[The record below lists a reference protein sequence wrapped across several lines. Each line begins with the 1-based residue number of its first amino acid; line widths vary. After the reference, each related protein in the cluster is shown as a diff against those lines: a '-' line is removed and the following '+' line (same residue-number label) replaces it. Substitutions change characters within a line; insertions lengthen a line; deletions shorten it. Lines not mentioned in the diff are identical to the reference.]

1 MRRRRSAGGASPC
14 SPTRREPR
22 ARAAPA
28 RGQARRS
35 LEAVT
40 AVMHPAG
47 GSSAMIA
54 PGAARGLREPGRRTR
69 METADLSHH
78 ISRRFNEDL
87 ERVRSKVLGM
97 GGFVEQQLHKA
108 ITALVEG
115 DSSLGESVA
124 QDDHQVNNMEIAI
137 DEECSRILAT
147 RAPAAGDLRVIV
159 AIIKTITDLE
169 RIGDEGEKIGYI
181 ASRLATMER
190 PADKYREIKH
200 LGRVVSEM
208 VHDALDAFARMDV
221 ESALR
226 VARQDRLVDEEYE
239 AIQRQSITFM
249 MEDPRTIRRALDVMW
264 VVRALERIGDHAKN
278 ISEYVIYMVHG
289 KDIRHTSLDDVEREL
304 RGGTA
309 AAGLP
314 PPSA

>member
-1 MRRRRSAGGASPC
+1 M
-14 SPTRREPR
+14 E
-22 ARAAPA
+22 AA
-28 RGQARRS
+28 
-35 LEAVT
+35 
-40 AVMHPAG
+40 
-47 GSSAMIA
+47 
-54 PGAARGLREPGRRTR
+54 
-69 METADLSHH
+69 DFSHH
-78 ISRRFNEDL
+78 TSRRFNEDL
-87 ERVRSKVLGM
+87 ESVRTRVLAM
-97 GGFVEQQLHKA
+97 GGLVEEQLSHA
-108 ITALVEG
+108 LTALVDG
-115 DSSLGESVA
+115 DSRLGRSVA
-124 QDDHQVNNMEIAI
+124 SQDYKVNDMEVSI

-147 RAPAAGDLRVIV
+147 RAPAAGDLRLVV

-221 ESALR
+221 EAALR

-239 AIQRQSITFM
+239 AIQRQCITFM

-289 KDIRHTSLDDVEREL
+289 KDIRHTALEDVEREL
-304 RGGTA
+304 RGGTVDKQPNA
-309 AAGLP
+309 
-314 PPSA
+314 SA